1 MAPDDTAVL
10 EPAPPPRSAARVT
23 TAITL
28 ILAAALCAVTA
39 FADGGM
45 RLGAT
50 TGRRSGSSS
59 SRSAVVAAALI
70 AAPQR
75 DRLHGALGVAAMLVL
90 AIAAW
95 SITWAVNPSDAWID
109 ANRHLAYLAA
119 FAAAVAFAH
128 LAHGAGPQCWG
139 PSR

>member
-1 MAPDDTAVL
+1 M
-10 EPAPPPRSAARVT
+10 T

-50 TGRRSGSSS
+50 TGTEIGILLVSG
-59 SRSAVVAAALI
+59 AVVAAALI

-90 AIAAW
+90 TAIAAW

-128 LAHGAGPQCWG
+128 LARGAGPQCWG